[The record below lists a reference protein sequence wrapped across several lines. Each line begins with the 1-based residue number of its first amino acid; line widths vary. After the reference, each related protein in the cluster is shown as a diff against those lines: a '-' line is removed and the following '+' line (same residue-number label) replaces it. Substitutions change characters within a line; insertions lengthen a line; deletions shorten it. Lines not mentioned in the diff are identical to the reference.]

1 MAEYSNAAFASRP
14 RPRRRAWL
22 AGLGAVL
29 LAVAAGAYTLYW
41 YGATEI
47 AKEAIAVWADERRD
61 EGFTV
66 DYGDVEVSGFP
77 FAFHLR
83 IDRPAF
89 GQAFVPAWTWRTEQL
104 SARARPWSPNRFTI
118 TADTGHDVEY
128 AARGIRQRVR
138 AFSGDMRFDVVL
150 RGGVVDR
157 VTAHSRDLRIAVD
170 GLTGSFGAAR
180 VDIRYQVDGIGANG
194 VRGPSL
200 ALSASEIVLPFDE
213 LENLGIGGHIA
224 RFGAA
229 ATLTGPV
236 TAGPFDRVVAAW
248 RDGGGAINVN
258 TLRLEWG
265 DLRLDGDGTI
275 ALDETFRPIGALTLR
290 ALGVSET
297 INALRDAGTLS
308 PREAAITRITLRVLA
323 GASEGGKMLLPVTAQ
338 FGKLYVGPVAV
349 LEIPPLIVAPR
360 RPPPRN

>member
-14 RPRRRAWL
+14 RRRRWTWL
-22 AGLGAVL
+22 VGLGTVL

-41 YGATEI
+41 YGAAEV
-47 AKEAIAVWADERRD
+47 AKEAIALWADERRD
-61 EGFTV
+61 EGFNV
-66 DYGDVEVSGFP
+66 DYGDIEVTGFP
-77 FAFHLR
+77 FSFHMR

-89 GQAFVPAWTWRTEQL
+89 GQALVPAWTWRTEQL

-118 TADTGHDVEY
+118 AAATGHDVEY
-128 AARGIRQRVR
+128 TARGVRQRVR
-138 AFSGDMRFDVVL
+138 ALGRDVRFDVVL

-157 VTAHSRDLRIAVD
+157 VTARGRDLRIAVD
-170 GLTGSFGAAR
+170 GLIGSFGAAR
-180 VDIRYQVDGIGANG
+180 IDIRYQVDGLGANG
-194 VRGPSL
+194 MRGPSL

-236 TAGPFDRVVAAW
+236 RAGPFDRAVTAW
-248 RDGGGAINVN
+248 RDGGGALNIN

-308 PREAAITRITLRVLA
+308 PREAAIVRITLRVLA

-349 LEIPPLIVAPR
+349 TEIRPLFVPGR

>member
-1 MAEYSNAAFASRP
+1 MAEYSNAAFTS
-14 RPRRRAWL
+14 RPRRRPWTWL
-22 AGLGAVL
+22 VGLAAVL

-41 YGATEI
+41 YGAAEI
-47 AKEAIAVWADERRD
+47 AKEAFAVWADDRRD

-66 DYGDVEVSGFP
+66 DYGDVEVTGFP
-77 FAFHLR
+77 FSFQVR
-83 IDRPAF
+83 IGQPAF

-104 SARARPWSPNRFTI
+104 TARARPWSPNRFTI
-118 TADTGHDVEY
+118 TAAADHDVEY
-128 AARGIRQRVR
+128 TARGVRQRAR
-138 AFSGDMRFDVVL
+138 AYSSDMRFDVVL
-150 RGGVVDR
+150 RGGVVER
-157 VTAHSRDLRIAVD
+157 VTARSRDLRIAVE

-180 VDIRYQVDGIGANG
+180 IDIRYQVDGIGAGG

-200 ALSASEIVLPFDE
+200 ALAATEIVLPFDE
-213 LENLGIGGHIA
+213 LENLGIGGRIA

-229 ATLTGPV
+229 ATLTGPL
-236 TAGPFDRVVAAW
+236 TAGPFDRAVTAW
-248 RDGGGAINVN
+248 RDGGGAININ

-275 ALDETFRPIGALTLR
+275 ALDDSFRPIGALTTR
-290 ALGVSET
+290 VLGVSET

-308 PREAAITRITLRVLA
+308 PREAAIARITLRVLA

-349 LEIPPLIVAPR
+349 LEIPPLIVPAR
-360 RPPPRN
+360 RPPPRD

>member
-1 MAEYSNAAFASRP
+1 MAEYSNAAFTS
-14 RPRRRAWL
+14 RPRRRRWTWL
-22 AGLGAVL
+22 VGLGTVL

-41 YGATEI
+41 YGAAEI
-47 AKEAIAVWADERRD
+47 AKDAVAVWADDRRD

-66 DYGDVEVSGFP
+66 DYGDIEVTGFP
-77 FAFHLR
+77 FSFRAR

-89 GQAFVPAWTWRTEQL
+89 GQALVPAWTWRTEEL
-104 SARARPWSPNRFTI
+104 NARARPWSPNRVTI
-118 TADTGHDVEY
+118 TAATDHEVEY
-128 AARGIRQRVR
+128 TVRGVRQRAR
-138 AFSGDMRFDVVL
+138 AISSDLRFDIVL
-150 RGGVVDR
+150 RGRVVER
-157 VTAHSRDLRIAVD
+157 VTARSRDLRIAVD

-180 VDIRYQVDGIGANG
+180 IYIRYQVDGIGADG

-229 ATLTGPV
+229 ATLTGPLK
-236 TAGPFDRVVAAW
+236 AGPFDRAVTAW
-248 RDGGGAINVN
+248 RDGGGAININ

-275 ALDETFRPIGALTLR
+275 ALDDTFRPIGALTTR

-297 INALRDAGTLS
+297 INTLRDAGALTK
-308 PREAAITRITLRVLA
+308 REAAIARITLRVLA

-338 FGKLYVGPVAV
+338 FGKLFIGPVAV
-349 LEIPPLIVAPR
+349 LELPALIGPAR
-360 RPPPRN
+360 GRPPRN